1 MIEQCACGFAGESE
15 LTCVA
20 RCEEAETPM
29 GIYRDGLGACLAA
42 EDYRTARKR
51 ESSKIKKS

>member
-1 MIEQCACGFAGESE
+1 
-15 LTCVA
+15 
-20 RCEEAETPM
+20 M